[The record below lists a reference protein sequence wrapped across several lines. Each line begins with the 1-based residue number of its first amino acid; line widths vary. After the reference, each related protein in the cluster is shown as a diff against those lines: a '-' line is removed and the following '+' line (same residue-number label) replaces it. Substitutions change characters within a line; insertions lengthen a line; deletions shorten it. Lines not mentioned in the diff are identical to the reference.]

1 MAKSYRERIGEL
13 LELVQKP
20 LAAYGIDRL
29 KARYGEDWRQG
40 AFDALGDRRHGH
52 TADDPREWD
61 IQAWLNFYIGSW
73 SGFFAEVLSPAD
85 RSRVFELK
93 EFRNQWAHM
102 GNFDFD
108 KTYRAYDYGQLFL
121 ESINSPVSEKVAAV
135 KEELQREK
143 FSKPTKKA
151 VVRIKTNPQ
160 GALKPWRSVAVP
172 HEDVQK
178 GTYSS
183 SEFAADLW
191 EVYKATIG
199 DPGAHVS
206 DEYRDPRTFFGR
218 TYVTEGLGALLRAG
232 LKRLNGQGGEPVVQ
246 LQTNFGGGKTH
257 SMLALYHLMSG
268 ISPQD
273 LSGVDEFL
281 VRENLSVPKGVRR
294 AVIVGN
300 KIEPGSVTRKND
312 GTEVRTLWGEIAWQL
327 GGKTGYEMVR
337 SADEQATNPGDA
349 LTALLKRFAPAV
361 ILIDEWVAY
370 ARQLYNRQDL
380 KACGSFDTQFT
391 FAQTLTE
398 AAKIAGGVVLVVSL
412 PESKTEL
419 GSEAGEE
426 TLDRLRT
433 VVGRV
438 ESTWQ
443 PATRTEAFEIVR
455 RRLFKDAMDTNAVAE
470 TVRAFQELYRNN
482 PDHFPPRVREGEYL
496 QHLKHTYP
504 IHPDLFD
511 SLYKT
516 WSVIPGFQQTRG
528 VLRLM
533 AAVIHSLWD
542 GGDTGLM
549 IMPGMVPL
557 DDSSVRTEFT
567 KFLGTGWNNIIDS
580 EIDGSD
586 SIAAQVDR
594 ENSALGELGA
604 ARRAA
609 RTLFLATS
617 PLGKSSNPGIDRRA
631 MKTGCVQPGEK
642 PAAFGDAAGYLSAR
656 SVHLYS
662 EDDRFWYSEQP
673 TLRRLAE
680 DRKAAMER
688 EDLLASLEETLRKPP
703 HQERG
708 DFARLHVAPR
718 SPGDVADEDRVA
730 LVVLPPGE
738 IHTRGDDQSAARAM
752 ARSILDSR
760 GAAPRINKNMVVFVA
775 ADAVRLEE
783 LLDAVGWVKSW
794 SGIIHQID
802 QGHPSMSGVT
812 RGQAESARA
821 ELERARSL
829 VQARVPETYRWMLL
843 PSQRDPGK
851 PIEIAEHQITGDR
864 PVGLKATQFLANKQW
879 LMAQMDGPALKV
891 EMDHVPLWGNGGY
904 VSVAA
909 LCEYFARH
917 PYLPRVASRET
928 VLEAI
933 RDGVASL
940 TWNPQTF
947 AWAEG
952 FDEATG
958 RFLKLTAG
966 EQPDRTIL
974 DGGIV
979 VKPDIAQEQL
989 DQEARE
995 RKEIEQREG
1004 EHGVPV
1010 SAGDQPPN
1018 VPEIEGGGPQPLPF
1032 QATELPKKR
1041 FFGSVKLD
1049 PHRASTQMGTILEEV
1064 IGHLN
1069 AAGAQVEVSLEI
1081 ESRLPAGFSDQVRRV
1096 VSQNATDLKFDQVGF
1111 EEE

>member
-1 MAKSYRERIGEL
+1 MAKSYRERIGDL
-13 LELVQKP
+13 LELLQKP
-20 LAAYGIDRL
+20 IAAYGIDRL
-29 KARYGEDWRQG
+29 KGRYGDDWRQA
-40 AFDALGDRRHGH
+40 AFDALGGRRHGH

-73 SGFFAEVLSPAD
+73 PTLFGEVLDQAD
-85 RSRVFELK
+85 RSRFFDLK
-93 EFRNQWAHM
+93 EFRNQYAHM
-102 GNFDFD
+102 GSFDFD
-108 KTYRAYDYGQLFL
+108 KTYRAYDYGQLVL
-121 ESINSPVSEKVAAV
+121 EAINSPVSENVAAI

-143 FSKPTKKA
+143 FSKPSRKA
-151 VVRIKTNPQ
+151 IVRIKTNPQ
-160 GALKPWRSVAVP
+160 GTLKPWRSVAVP

-191 EVYKATIG
+191 EVHKATLG
-199 DPGAHVS
+199 DSGARVS
-206 DEYRDPRTFFGR
+206 DEYRDPKTFFGR
-218 TYVTEGLGALLRAG
+218 TYITVGLSTLLREGLR
-232 LKRLNGQGGEPVVQ
+232 RLSGQGGEPVVQ

-257 SMLALYHLMSG
+257 SMLALYHLVSG
-268 ISPQD
+268 VSVQD
-273 LSGVDEFL
+273 LPGVDDFL
-281 VRENLSVPKGVRR
+281 RSESLSVPKGVRR
-294 AVIVGN
+294 AVVVGN
-300 KIEPGSVTRKND
+300 KIDPGSISRKKD
-312 GTEVRTLWGEIAWQL
+312 GTEVHTLWGEIAWQL
-327 GGKTGYEMVR
+327 GGKPGYEMVR
-337 SADEQATNPGDA
+337 SADEQATNPGDS
-349 LTALLKRFAPAV
+349 LTALLKRYSPAV
-361 ILIDEWVAY
+361 ILIDEWVSY

-380 KACGSFDTQFT
+380 KVCGSFDTQFT

-412 PESKTEL
+412 PRSEVEV
-419 GSEAGEE
+419 GSEAGKE

-443 PATRTEAFEIVR
+443 PATKSEAFEIVR
-455 RRLFKDAMDTNAVAE
+455 RRLFKDAMNTTAVAE
-470 TVRAFQELYRNN
+470 TVRAFQELYKNN
-482 PDHFPPRVREGEYL
+482 PDHFPPRVREGEYIT
-496 QHLKHTYP
+496 HLKQTYP

-516 WSVIPGFQQTRG
+516 WSLIPGFQQTRG

-549 IMPGMVPL
+549 IMPGMVPF

-567 KFLGTGWNNIIDS
+567 KFLGTAWNNIIDS
-580 EIDGSD
+580 EIDGPD

-617 PLGKSSNPGIDRRA
+617 PMAKTDNVGIDRRA

-642 PAAFGDAAGYLSAR
+642 PAAFGDAVGYLAAR

-680 DRKAAMER
+680 DRKAALDR
-688 EDLLASLEETLRKPP
+688 EDLLSDLEEALRKPP

-730 LVVLPPGE
+730 LIVLPPRE
-738 IHTRGDDQSAARAM
+738 THTRGDDQSAAHTI

-760 GAAPRINKNMVVFVA
+760 GAAPRINKNMVIFAA
-775 ADAVRLEE
+775 ADTTRLEE
-783 LLDAVGWVKSW
+783 LLDAVGWVAAW
-794 SGIIHQID
+794 SGILKQIEH
-802 QGHPSMSGVT
+802 GHPTMSGVT
-812 RGQAESARA
+812 RGQTESARA
-821 ELERARSL
+821 EVERARTL
-829 VQARVPETYRWMLL
+829 VQARIPETYRWMLL
-843 PSQRDPGK
+843 PSQREASK
-851 PIEIAEHQITGDR
+851 PIEIVEHQIPGDR

-879 LMAQMDGPALKV
+879 LMAQMDGPALRV

-947 AWAEG
+947 AWAGEY
-952 FDEATG
+952 DEATS
-958 RFLKLTAG
+958 RLRRIKAG
-966 EQPDRTIL
+966 ERL
-974 DGGIV
+974 EGVAVSNGFV
-979 VKPDIAQEQL
+979 VKPEIAQDQLEQDAL
-989 DQEARE
+989 ERSNKPTETPTDQTTTGGTQA
-995 RKEIEQREG
+995 G
-1004 EHGVPV
+1004 PTLPSGGPD
-1010 SAGDQPPN
+1010 SAGEPTHIHDVPP
-1018 VPEIEGGGPQPLPF
+1018 P
-1032 QATELPKKR
+1032 TR
-1041 FFGSVKLD
+1041 FFSSVKLD

-1064 IGHLN
+1064 ISHLN
-1069 AAGAQVEVSLEI
+1069 GVGANVEVSLEI
-1081 ESRLPAGFSDQVRRV
+1081 EARLPSGFAEQVCRV
-1096 VSQNATDLKFDQVGF
+1096 VVQNAKDLKFDQAGF